1 MIRLLFVCIENSCR
15 SQMAEAFA
23 RIHGSENVQAYS
35 AGSSPSGVVNEKAVA
50 AMHDLGYDLS
60 CHRSKPLEDLPDVT
74 FDYVVAVGCGD
85 RCPLVP
91 ARHRVA
97 WDITDP
103 KDLPRD
109 AFDTV
114 RDDIGTRVRE
124 LLARLT

>member
-1 MIRLLFVCIENSCR
+1 
-15 SQMAEAFA
+15 MAEAFA
-23 RIHGSENVQAYS
+23 GIHGGENVQAYS

-50 AMHDLGYDLS
+50 AMRDLGYDLS
-60 CHRSKPLEDLPDVT
+60 SHRSKPLEDVPDVT
-74 FDYVVAVGCGD
+74 FDYVVTMGCGD
-85 RCPLVP
+85 QCPLVP
-91 ARHRVA
+91 ARHRVD